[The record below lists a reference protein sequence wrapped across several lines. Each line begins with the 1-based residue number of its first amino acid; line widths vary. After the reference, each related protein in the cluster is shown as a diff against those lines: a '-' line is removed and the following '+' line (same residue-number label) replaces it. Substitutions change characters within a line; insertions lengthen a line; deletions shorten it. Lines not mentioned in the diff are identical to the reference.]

1 MPLGE
6 SMTFQPTGLRF
17 AAACA
22 AAGLCVGA
30 ATAASDRALV
40 VAAIA
45 DDAATVVVRDAS
57 GSPVAYRV
65 GQTVRGTPWRVTRI
79 HGGMATLLSAQ
90 SFKGS
95 SLELRVRI
103 GQHVPAN
110 AVEHDVQA
118 AGTQ

>member
-1 MPLGE
+1 MA
-6 SMTFQPTGLRF
+6 FQPTGLRF
-17 AAACA
+17 AAAFA
-22 AAGLCVGA
+22 AAALCVSTA
-30 ATAASDRALV
+30 AAASDHALV

-45 DDAATVVVRDAS
+45 DDAAIVVIRDAS
-57 GSPVAYRV
+57 GSPVAYQV
-65 GQTVRGTPWRVTRI
+65 GDTVRCTPWRVTRV
-79 HGGMATLLSAQ
+79 HGGIATLRSAQ

-103 GQHVPAN
+103 GQQVPAY